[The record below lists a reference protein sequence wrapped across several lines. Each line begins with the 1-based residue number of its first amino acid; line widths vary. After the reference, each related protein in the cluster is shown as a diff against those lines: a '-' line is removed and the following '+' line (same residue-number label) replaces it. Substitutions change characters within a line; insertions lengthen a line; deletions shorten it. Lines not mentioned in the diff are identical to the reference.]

1 GAIGGHMLMGR
12 PMSILSILGFVALAG
27 VVVNDSLVLVDFIN
41 QERKKG
47 VSLRDAIIDSGAMRF
62 RPIILTSVTT
72 FCGLLPLLFE
82 TSLQAQFLIPMAIS
96 LSFGVLFATLMTLI
110 LVPGF
115 YLILQDISDRV
126 RKLFNSGTT
135 KGQNAIANPQ
145 L

>member
-1 GAIGGHMLMGR
+1 MLMGR

-47 VSLRDAIIDSGAMRF
+47 VRLRDAIIDSGAMRF

-96 LSFGVLFATLMTLI
+96 LSFGVLFATFMTLI

-115 YLILQDISDRV
+115 YFILQDI
-126 RKLFNSGTT
+126 KELIAAPFKPTQT
-135 KGQNAIANPQ
+135 KTE
-145 L
+145 